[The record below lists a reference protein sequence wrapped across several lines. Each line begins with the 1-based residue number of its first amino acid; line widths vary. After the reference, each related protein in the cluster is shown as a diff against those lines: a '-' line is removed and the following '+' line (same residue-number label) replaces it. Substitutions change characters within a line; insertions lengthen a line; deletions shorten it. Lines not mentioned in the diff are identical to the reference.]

1 MVAKGQVFGVVIAI
15 IAICIAPFIMYAP
28 EGLFQYLQMVAGF
41 FSVPI
46 FTIVFVGYISK
57 RVPAIAAKVALVVF
71 VSSYASM
78 QLIFDTPI
86 HFLHQLAILFVV
98 CTTLMFIIGHFAP
111 RESDYVMP
119 VNESMDVTP
128 WEFRFEASA
137 VILYMVLGAY
147 VMFSNVGFVSDDPT
161 FMQVYGLCG
170 LVMLVGILHQY
181 KKKKGTQA
189 MATANAQ

>member
-1 MVAKGQVFGVVIAI
+1 
-15 IAICIAPFIMYAP
+15 APFILYAP

-57 RVPAIAAKVALVVF
+57 RVPAIAAKVALTIF
-71 VSSYASM
+71 VSSYAAM

-98 CTTLMFIIGHFAP
+98 CTLLMFAIGHFMP
-111 RESDYVMP
+111 RDTDYVMP
-119 VNESMDVTP
+119 VNESIDVTP
-128 WEFRFEASA
+128 WSFRFEASA

-147 VMFSNVGFVSDDPT
+147 VMFSDVGFVSSDPT
-161 FMQVYGLCG
+161 VMQVYGFCG
-170 LVMLVGILHQY
+170 VILMLGVTFNYLLKRRKSKQVTKLNDMY
-181 KKKKGTQA
+181 
-189 MATANAQ
+189 MP